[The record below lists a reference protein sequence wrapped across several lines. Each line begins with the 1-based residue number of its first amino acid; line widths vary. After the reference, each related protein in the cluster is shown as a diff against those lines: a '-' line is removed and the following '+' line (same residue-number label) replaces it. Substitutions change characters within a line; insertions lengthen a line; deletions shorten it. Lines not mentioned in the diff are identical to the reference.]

1 MEPDR
6 RSRLS
11 PEERRAQ
18 LVALGVA
25 ALVDQPLES
34 LTIEQLSQR
43 AGVSRGLLF
52 HYFGSKQGLHREV
65 VRTARDSML
74 RATEP
79 AVDLPP
85 IERLRDTLTRI
96 VHFVRDHRGT
106 FYSLVRGAASGSP
119 EVREVVEQARLAQA
133 ERLMEVFRELGARDS
148 ELLRI
153 GLIAHAHADPHLA
166 VTNAVQLRSGD
177 VALAIT
183 HSGNT
188 VDVIE
193 PLRVAFDR
201 GATTIAITGRPEATA
216 AQYADHVLTTATS
229 RESELRPAAMSSRT
243 SQLLVVDCLFVGVAQ
258 RTYERA
264 APALAA
270 SYEALAHRH
279 SPRPRVTRP

>member
-153 GLIAHAHADPHLA
+153 GL
-166 VTNAVQLRSGD
+166 RSW
-177 VALAIT
+177 VVFAEEVLVESAI
-183 HSGNT
+183 
-188 VDVIE
+188 D
-193 PLRVAFDR
+193 
-201 GATTIAITGRPEATA
+201 
-216 AQYADHVLTTATS
+216 
-229 RESELRPAAMSSRT
+229 SEMSSREIV
-243 SQLLVVDCLFVGVAQ
+243 SFLERSAQ
-258 RTYERA
+258 A
-264 APALAA
+264 VAA
-270 SYEALAHRH
+270 SVDPVQHFA
-279 SPRPRVTRP
+279 